1 MGSPG
6 SASGGWGPCSDKEA
20 AHQQSLRA
28 GKDDSPS
35 ALEPVFG
42 AEGESSS
49 ALEPVFGDQVAG
61 SLPLLQVDL
70 IPGLEALKQV

>member
-6 SASGGWGPCSDKEA
+6 SASGGWGLCSDKEA

-28 GKDDSPS
+28 GKDDSP
-35 ALEPVFG
+35 
-42 AEGESSS
+42 S